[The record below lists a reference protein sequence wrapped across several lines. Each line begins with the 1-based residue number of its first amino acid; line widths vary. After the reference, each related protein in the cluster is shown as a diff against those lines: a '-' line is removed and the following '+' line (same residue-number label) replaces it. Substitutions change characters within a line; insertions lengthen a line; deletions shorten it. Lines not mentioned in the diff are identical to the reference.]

1 MAIWSE
7 RKSVRRE
14 DISSRQSLRTRFD
27 KWHEKTCRSHDGS
40 HSLSHAYGKL
50 SSGKYYECD
59 SIRLDS
65 ICAALH
71 HHIISHPFPSMWVY
85 ELRIISKFCTPPPP
99 LRPHSCLIHL
109 WFTSYRSLR
118 SFAAYSRFVCV
129 NALCSTSIS
138 RSVDWCITSFTCIAH
153 CDYTLSVQCTMYMYY
168 NVSTRFSCCSAR
180 ITNVYLTW
188 W

>member
-85 ELRIISKFCTPPPP
+85 ELRIISKFCTPPP
-99 LRPHSCLIHL
+99 LSGRILVSSTFGSHLIVVYVVLLHTL
-109 WFTSYRSLR
+109 G
-118 SFAAYSRFVCV
+118 SFVWM
-129 NALCSTSIS
+129 
-138 RSVDWCITSFTCIAH
+138 RSVLPPFHVLWIGVLRALRALHTVTTHCQYNVQSTCITMWARV
-153 CDYTLSVQCTMYMYY
+153 SV
-168 NVSTRFSCCSAR
+168 V
-180 ITNVYLTW
+180 VLPV
-188 W
+188 